1 MNLVEKFEVL
11 CEELQIMAADGEL
24 SREDWVK
31 IKPAL
36 EHVRDKL
43 AEFAATAES
52 KSLEQFD
59 AEWDNFIER
68 LRAQANLQ

>member
-1 MNLVEKFEVL
+1 MNLVDKFEAL

-24 SREDWVK
+24 SREDWAK

-36 EHVRDKL
+36 EHVHDKL

-59 AEWDNFIER
+59 VEWDSFIER